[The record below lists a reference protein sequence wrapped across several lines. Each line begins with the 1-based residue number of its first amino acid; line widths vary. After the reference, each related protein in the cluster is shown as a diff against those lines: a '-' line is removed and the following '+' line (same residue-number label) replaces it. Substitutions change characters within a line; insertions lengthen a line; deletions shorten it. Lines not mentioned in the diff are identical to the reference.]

1 MTVERAQIAP
11 LMLGDIVFGKV
22 PGEGKVIQK
31 FSEAEAANALEAAAM
46 RLGVTL
52 TGDQMRALR
61 KVQGLDS

>member
-1 MTVERAQIAP
+1 
-11 LMLGDIVFGKV
+11 MLGDIVFGKV